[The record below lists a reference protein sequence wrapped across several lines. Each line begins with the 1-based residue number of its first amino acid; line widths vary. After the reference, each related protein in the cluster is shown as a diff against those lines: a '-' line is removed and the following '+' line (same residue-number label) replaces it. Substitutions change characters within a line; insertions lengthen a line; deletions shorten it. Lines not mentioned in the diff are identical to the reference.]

1 MVVILDEKI
10 KDSLCSG
17 MMGTIEMVRIKEKE
31 KQPMEVLVMGVIM
44 VVMVNGTMMAM
55 TEEKKKGLSNG
66 PRGKRDRN
74 GEGETSVGGGM
85 GGSEGGDNDSGEG
98 RWRRPL
104 LSSL

>member
-17 MMGTIEMVRIKEKE
+17 MMGTIEMVRIKEK
-31 KQPMEVLVMGVIM
+31 QPMEVLVMGVIM
-44 VVMVNGTMMAM
+44 VVMVTMMAM